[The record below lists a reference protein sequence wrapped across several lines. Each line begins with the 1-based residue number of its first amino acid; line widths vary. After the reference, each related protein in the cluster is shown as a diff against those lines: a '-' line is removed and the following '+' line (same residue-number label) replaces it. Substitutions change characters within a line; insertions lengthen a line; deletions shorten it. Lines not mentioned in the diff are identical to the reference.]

1 MAVRD
6 TSWVPPLWATIRRPR
21 LSTRIVAPTTIQI
34 SSFLEAAYFL
44 QVRLRIRLRPSRL
57 LLCGRPKQSRPSSS
71 RNAFVNRVWR
81 REVSV
86 LNNSAI
92 GDVDGCGFASNA
104 GQHCPGSIL
113 ANRTIRRRHYEN
125 LTDRISQRDRIQE
138 KQLGA
143 VSRYARFRSCHG
155 EREDQQAANQEW
167 ASDRSIAGNR
177 RYRIALSAK
186 PALIHRKEGLKSR
199 QTQCVPFGYPSLP
212 AIPWSDGHESSS

>member
-6 TSWVPPLWATIRRPR
+6 TSWAPPLLATIRRPR
-21 LSTRIVAPTTIQI
+21 SSIRIVVPTTIQI
-34 SSFLEAAYFL
+34 SLFLEAAYFP
-44 QVRLRIRLRPSRL
+44 QIRRRIRL
-57 LLCGRPKQSRPSSS
+57 
-71 RNAFVNRVWR
+71 
-81 REVSV
+81 
-86 LNNSAI
+86 
-92 GDVDGCGFASNA
+92 
-104 GQHCPGSIL
+104 
-113 ANRTIRRRHYEN
+113 
-125 LTDRISQRDRIQE
+125 
-138 KQLGA
+138 
-143 VSRYARFRSCHG
+143 RSCHG